1 MIFVWGILE
10 ERQPQVQF
18 MDPEVNGDMAVGFVC
33 GPIFAENKQQQQQ
46 QMLTNVYIISAI
58 VKGVKVIIGGEKT
71 WK

>member
-1 MIFVWGILE
+1 
-10 ERQPQVQF
+10 
-18 MDPEVNGDMAVGFVC
+18 MAVGFVW

-46 QMLTNVYIISAI
+46 QMLTNVYTISAI

>member
-1 MIFVWGILE
+1 
-10 ERQPQVQF
+10 
-18 MDPEVNGDMAVGFVC
+18 MAVGFVW

-46 QMLTNVYIISAI
+46 QQMLTNVYTISAI

>member
-1 MIFVWGILE
+1 
-10 ERQPQVQF
+10 
-18 MDPEVNGDMAVGFVC
+18 MAVGFVW

-46 QMLTNVYIISAI
+46 MLTNVYTISAI